1 MVTRINGFQYPY
13 SSYQISISIIY
24 ICILLFF
31 NFSIL
36 YNTIY
41 INISYII
48 LYINIILFICIII
61 VWIYIELID
70 PGKADPNIT
79 TKTRYCQTCR
89 KRIAGLD
96 HHCIWL
102 NTCIGTVNI
111 KLFLLLICLLFLQE
125 SIQICY
131 IFILFFNEYEIIL

>member
-79 TKTRYCQTCR
+79 TKTSWFRSSLHMVKYMYRNC
-89 KRIAGLD
+89 KYKI
-96 HHCIWL
+96 
-102 NTCIGTVNI
+102 
-111 KLFLLLICLLFLQE
+111 
-125 SIQICY
+125 
-131 IFILFFNEYEIIL
+131 IFIINMFIIFTGIYTNMLYIYIIL